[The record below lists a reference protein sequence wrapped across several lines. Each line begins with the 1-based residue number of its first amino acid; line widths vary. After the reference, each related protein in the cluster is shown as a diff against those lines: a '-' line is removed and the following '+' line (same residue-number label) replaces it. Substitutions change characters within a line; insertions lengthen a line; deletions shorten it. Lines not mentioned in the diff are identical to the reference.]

1 MKISTTWTAVLSM
14 ALSLLCAVRLEAQ
27 AETVK
32 TADTPRPEAK
42 SLAAGTTPDAERRT
56 IQQDGLT
63 FTLARSSRMDTV
75 EIEEYFLEGENAE
88 TWSQMIAYQRIALPE
103 PVGAD
108 QYVGWLKRQLEQRG
122 GGPRMRIVQ
131 QGKSAAIFGVQYDRT
146 ENAAEQFGLALAT
159 IADPRRP
166 NELHLIQYLVSPS
179 RMSVEDMEVRVKRWQ
194 ARFQSQ
200 AGSLGR

>member
-1 MKISTTWTAVLSM
+1 MKIPTTGLL
-14 ALSLLCAVRLEAQ
+14 ALSLVLSLSFAVGLKAESEAAKGGESTRTEAKPTAVR
-27 AETVK
+27 
-32 TADTPRPEAK
+32 
-42 SLAAGTTPDAERRT
+42 TTPDTERRT

-63 FTLARSSRMDTV
+63 FTLARSARADTV
-75 EIEEYFLEGENAE
+75 ETEEYFLEGENAE
-88 TWSQMIAYQRIALPE
+88 TWSQMIAYQRVALPE

-108 QYVGWLKRQLEQRG
+108 QYVGWLKRQLEQHG
-122 GGPRMRIVQ
+122 SSPRVRILQ
-131 QGKSAAIFGVQYDRT
+131 QGKSAAIFGVQYDRS

-179 RMSVEDMEVRVKRWQ
+179 RMSIEDMEVRVKRWQ

-200 AGSLGR
+200 AASLSR